1 MENKTINNVSNYDFD
16 EKSGKFVNFS
26 LRRLKTKLTAL
37 SLAIGVS
44 VGGASVANTY
54 LNEHPSREFTV
65 DMYDTDYLTQDMDT
79 GLASYVEQIENKT
92 GTDIKDPAIEDA
104 LENLSYYATA
114 RNTYNGD
121 GVGRVEIVKSI
132 SKIEEAFRGVMYRQ
146 LTISLHLSPNAEFEI
161 LSSHGN
167 ADGADYRIMVYDGDY
182 TYEVTPTGEYLKII
196 NGLDVLN
203 NHWHGTGENEAWVS
217 QIDDYIKRCD
227 SIVEGINNIAYKNNF
242 DFKYKAV
249 ESSKSL

>member
-1 MENKTINNVSNYDFD
+1 MENRIINGVSNYEYD
-16 EKSGKFVNFS
+16 EKSGKFANYS
-26 LRRLKTKLTAL
+26 LRRLKTRLTAL
-37 SLAIGVS
+37 GLTLGLGLFSA
-44 VGGASVANTY
+44 VGIETY
-54 LNEHPSREFTV
+54 NNNHPSHEFTV
-65 DMYDTDYLTQDMDT
+65 DMYDTDFVTQDMDT
-79 GLASYVEQIENKT
+79 GLASYVEQLENNTNKDINDSAIEN
-92 GTDIKDPAIEDA
+92 A
-104 LENLSYYATA
+104 LENLSYYANA

-146 LTISLHLSPNAEFEI
+146 LTISLHLSPDAEFEI

-182 TYEVTPTGEYLKII
+182 TYEVTPTGDYLKII

-203 NHWHGTGENEAWVS
+203 NNWHGDGSNEVWAS
-217 QIDDYIKRCD
+217 QIKDYIKRCD
-227 SIVEGINNIAYKNNF
+227 SIVEEINNIAYLNNF
-242 DFKYKAV
+242 SFKYKSV

>member
-1 MENKTINNVSNYDFD
+1 MENRTINGVSNY
-16 EKSGKFVNFS
+16 EYNERNGKFDNLA
-26 LRRLKTKLTAL
+26 LRKIKTNLTAVGL
-37 SLAIGVS
+37 GLALGT
-44 VGGASVANTY
+44 ASFAATTNY
-54 LNEHPSREFTV
+54 LNNHPAREFTV
-65 DMYDTDYLTQDMDT
+65 DMYDTDFFAQDMDT
-79 GLASYVEQIENKT
+79 GLASYVDQLERETDK
-92 GTDIKDPAIEDA
+92 DIKDPAIEDA

-146 LTISLHLSPNAEFEI
+146 LTVSLHLSPNAEFEI

-182 TYEVTPTGEYLKII
+182 TYEVTPTGQYLDVI
-196 NGLDVLN
+196 NGLDVLQ
-203 NHWHGTGENEAWVS
+203 HDWHGTGENEIWAS
-217 QIDDYIKRCD
+217 QIKDYIKRCD
-227 SIVEGINNIAYKNNF
+227 SIVEEINNIAYSNNF
-242 DFKYKAV
+242 NFKYKTI